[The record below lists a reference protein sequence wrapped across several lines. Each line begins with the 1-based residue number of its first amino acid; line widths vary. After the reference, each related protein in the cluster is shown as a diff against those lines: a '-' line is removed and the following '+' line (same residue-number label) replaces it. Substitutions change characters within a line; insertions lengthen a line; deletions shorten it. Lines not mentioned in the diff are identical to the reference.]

1 MELLHGELTERIIG
15 VYFDVYSELG
25 FGFLERVCQ
34 TAIVIALRQ
43 AGLKVEQNVSFAVW
57 FREQLIGNFVADI
70 VVEGKVLLE
79 IKAKSALNAFDEA
92 QAINYLRASRL
103 EVALILNFGP
113 KREHRRRILT
123 NDRNSAPA
131 TDAARDSQS

>member
-15 VYFDVYSELG
+15 VYFDVYSELA

-43 AGLKVEQNVSFAVW
+43 DGLKVEQNVSFAVW

-79 IKAKSALNAFDEA
+79 IKAKSALIAFDEA

-123 NDRNSAPA
+123 NDRKSAPA